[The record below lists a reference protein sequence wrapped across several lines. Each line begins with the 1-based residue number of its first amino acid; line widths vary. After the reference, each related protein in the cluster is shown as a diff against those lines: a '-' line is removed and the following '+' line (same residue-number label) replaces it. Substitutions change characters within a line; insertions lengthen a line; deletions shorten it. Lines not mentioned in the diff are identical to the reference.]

1 MKFVSGEFVSS
12 SVSRIPVSAA
22 SSELAL
28 SGFKVLKRRRKNWLK
43 FVVKVFLRRFS
54 LLTFSVVNL
63 VSIVGWAAVFL
74 YVYLL

>member
-28 SGFKVLKRRRKNWLK
+28 SGFKVLKRRRKTGESLSK
-43 FVVKVFLRRFS
+43 FFYGAFRC
-54 LLTFSVVNL
+54 
-63 VSIVGWAAVFL
+63 
-74 YVYLL
+74 

>member
-28 SGFKVLKRRRKNWLK
+28 SGFKVLKRRRK
-43 FVVKVFLRRFS
+43 
-54 LLTFSVVNL
+54 T
-63 VSIVGWAAVFL
+63 G
-74 YVYLL
+74 